1 MGAWGK
7 RAFDNDEANDW
18 ASDLAD
24 VNDLSL
30 VEAAFGQIE
39 SMSEGYVHA
48 HVACNALA
56 ACEVLARLQGNFG
69 YRNAYTQDVDEWVA
83 AHPIKPSPALLGRA
97 DAIIDRIL
105 GRNSE
110 LRELWEQGDGEPW
123 RQSVADLRRRLS
135 A

>member
-1 MGAWGK
+1 MGAWGE

-30 VEAAFGQIE
+30 VELAFSELESTAA
-39 SMSEGYVHA
+39 YVHA

-83 AHPIKPSPALLGRA
+83 AHQTKPSSALLSRA
-97 DAIIDRIL
+97 HAVIDRIL
-105 GRNSE
+105 GDNSE
-110 LRELWEQGDGEPW
+110 LRELWEEGDGEPW
-123 RQSVADLRRRLS
+123 RQSVADLRRRVS